1 MSQSSLTFTTRGVV
15 APSTASV
22 LQAVTTAWQAAFDNT
37 LNTDAATPQGQL
49 ITTQAAIVQDK
60 NAQLLHLANQFDPA
74 QADGIFQ
81 DALAAIYFIT
91 RHPARAT
98 VVQCRCTGLEGTI
111 INGSD
116 ASDSPDQ
123 VKDVNG
129 NLFACQTSGTI
140 PASGS
145 ITLPFAALEAGPLAV
160 EAHSVTRIVQA
171 KPGWDDVDNPAAG
184 VVGRDVEQRREFELR
199 RQASVA
205 LNSRS
210 MLASVYGA
218 VANLEG
224 VIDAMALQNRG
235 DTAKTEGGVTLA
247 PHSVYLA
254 VLGGEDAA
262 IAEAMYTHVS
272 GGCDYNGNTEVKL
285 TDAISGAK
293 ETVRFQRTAEL
304 AFRVKV
310 TLRHSDSLPAD
321 VETKIRDNVIA
332 DFYGQPYPNS
342 DGTAHQ
348 SEVTR
353 IKIGAGVY
361 ASRFICPVISAGA
374 VNLIGVEIAAADGDW
389 VNFVQILNN
398 QHPSLTRD
406 AVEIIVEGA

>member
-1 MSQSSLTFTTRGVV
+1 MSQSSLEFTARGVV
-15 APSTASV
+15 APTTDTV
-22 LQAVTTAWQAAFDNT
+22 LQDVTNAWQAAFDNT

-98 VVQCRCTGLEGTI
+98 VVQCLCTGLEGTV

-116 ASDSPDQ
+116 ASDNPDQ

-171 KPGWDDVDNPAAG
+171 KPGWDSVDNPEPG
-184 VVGRDVEQRREFELR
+184 IVGRETEQRREFELR

-224 VIDAMALQNRG
+224 VIDALALQNRG
-235 DTAKTEGGVTLA
+235 DTPKTEGGVTLA
-247 PHSVYLA
+247 PHSVYIA
-254 VLGGEDAA
+254 VLGGEDAT
-262 IAEAMYTHVS
+262 IAEAMYNHVS
-272 GGCDYNGNTEVKL
+272 GGCDYNGNTAVQH
-285 TDAISGAK
+285 TDATSGAK

-321 VETKIRDNVIA
+321 VETKIRDNVLA
-332 DFYGQPYPNS
+332 DFYGQQYPNS

-353 IKIGAGVY
+353 IRIGAGVY

-374 VNLIGVEIAAADGDW
+374 VNLISVEIAAGEGAFG
-389 VNFVQILNN
+389 NFVQILNN
-398 QHPSLTRD
+398 QHPSLVRD
-406 AVEIIVEGA
+406 AIEIVVEGA